1 MWIMEFLHIYPIE
14 DQPQDLRGSDNNWSR
29 CSICGC
35 NQKAYDE
42 VSRTSCEPY
51 FCCQTLWM
59 FSLCNIVIRHKDWK
73 TQPCMR
79 WISTVQ
85 QNVLSSSGCQ
95 CFCTDCL
102 TSYFLLHIW
111 IVEFLLILVLENLR
125 HHRGWRI
132 EHHILSIYIVRLAK
146 MPWIVGRLPSGSDE
160 VE

>member
-35 NQKAYDE
+35 NQEAYDE

-95 CFCTDCL
+95 LLLYRLLNFLFSSPYMDCGISPDPGTGEL
-102 TSYFLLHIW
+102 KASPRMKNRTSHI
-111 IVEFLLILVLENLR
+111 VD
-125 HHRGWRI
+125 
-132 EHHILSIYIVRLAK
+132 IYCEISKNA
-146 MPWIVGRLPSGSDE
+146 MNSW
-160 VE
+160 